1 MHCRQH
7 SKGWL
12 PILSDVNPIHSLYPK
27 DIYSYD
33 EDDMVLDPHL
43 DKHLLHFGIDVSK
56 MKKVPLLLF
65 FRGRIL

>member
-1 MHCRQH
+1 MVNK
-7 SKGWL
+7 SSVDNPFL
-12 PILSDVNPIHSLYPK
+12 LSI

-56 MKKVPLLLF
+56 MKKVK
-65 FRGRIL
+65 